1 MKIEVIDDNYIVY
14 LNKFNIFRLD
24 FKNVNSLESNIKK
37 LLKKLECFYHI
48 DIKGYYNINVYVDKY
63 YGYVFK
69 IKKENDYYN
78 YFDLETV
85 AVKIKK
91 INTNFLYKVDDPFIF
106 DDLNKFKFI
115 KIKDNFY
122 LKVIKKLSYKEYLT
136 LLEFSKIIYDNE
148 NDL

>member
-78 YFDLETV
+78 YFD
-85 AVKIKK
+85 
-91 INTNFLYKVDDPFIF
+91 
-106 DDLNKFKFI
+106 
-115 KIKDNFY
+115 
-122 LKVIKKLSYKEYLT
+122 
-136 LLEFSKIIYDNE
+136 
-148 NDL
+148 